1 LDLAVVFFFF
11 FEKAREILYT
21 SESDAFLSM
30 CSLITPSRKSSQPA
44 TIVSLLFCS
53 LHFERRV
60 SERVFQW
67 FERSLECRGTMVLFS
82 HG

>member
-1 LDLAVVFFFF
+1 M
-11 FEKAREILYT
+11 LYT

-30 CSLITPSRKSSQPA
+30 CSLITLSRKASQPA